1 MPKNVK
7 LYLRSKKD
15 NAKRRG
21 YSVSLT
27 EADVQQL
34 LDEAGITVD
43 QIGLRKEEYVLGR
56 YGDTG
61 NYDMGNCRFI
71 TRAENL
77 SEQTFS
83 EETRRKMSIAQQK
96 RTIPEEVRKKISA
109 AKTGTKLSEEH
120 RRSLS
125 VSHMGHRP
133 TEETR
138 KKMSEAQKKR
148 YQ

>member
-71 TRAENL
+71 TREENR
-77 SEQTFS
+77 SEQGCS
-83 EETRRKMSIAQQK
+83 PETRRLMSLA
-96 RTIPEEVRKKISA
+96 S
-109 AKTGTKLSEEH
+109 TGKPKSEEH
-120 RRSLS
+120 RKNISKA
-125 VSHMGHRP
+125 
-133 TEETR
+133 R
-138 KKMSEAQKKR
+138 KRVCQEH
-148 YQ
+148 